1 METTSSTPTTI
12 RFVRADT
19 LAAGDQIV
27 YPEDF
32 RVLTVDTVTTGRPL
46 LIRTTNADTGQH
58 EALVALAGQ
67 GVPIVAQDAEPTVGV
82 RDEYSPGEAI
92 TVQPTAIVD
101 IKPGQAYLT
110 HLGLGR
116 AVVAKRGHTFTEDIA
131 VLTTTPSTL
140 GTPSAEVDA
149 LPWHWDTRLAV
160 ITPR

>member
-19 LAAGDQIV
+19 LTAGDQIV

-32 RVLTVDTVTTGRPL
+32 RVLTVDTVTTGKPL
-46 LIRTTNADTGQH
+46 LIRTTNTTTGQH
-58 EALVALAGQ
+58 EPLVALAGQ

-92 TVQPTAIVD
+92 TVQPTAVVD
-101 IKPGQAYLT
+101 VEDGQTYLT

-116 AVVAKRGHTFTEDIA
+116 TVVAKGGHVFTSDLA